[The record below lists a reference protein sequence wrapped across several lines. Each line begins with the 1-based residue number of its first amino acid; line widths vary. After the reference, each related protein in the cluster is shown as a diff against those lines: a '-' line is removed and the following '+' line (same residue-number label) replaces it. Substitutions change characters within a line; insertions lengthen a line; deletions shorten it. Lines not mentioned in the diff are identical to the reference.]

1 MRRKSG
7 HWSPLL
13 TGTPQIGRATN
24 PFLNSNQF
32 MVYGYDF
39 ENFGYTH
46 KGKLMPFK
54 RKDLLGI
61 RDLEAH
67 EIEHI
72 LDLAFSLKEINT
84 RPIKKVPT
92 LRGKTVVHL
101 FYEPSTRTRTSFDVA
116 AKRLSADT
124 YSITAST
131 SSMVKGETTL
141 DTLKN
146 LEAMKPDIFVIR
158 HSASGT
164 PHRLAQRIS
173 ASVINA
179 GDGMHEHPS
188 QALLDMMTIREHKG
202 RIKGLTVLILGDIAH
217 SRVARSNIWGL
228 SRMGA
233 KVVVCGPTTL
243 IPMGIEQ
250 MGVVVSY
257 RLEDVI
263 AAADVIMV
271 LRLQTERMQQMLLP
285 SLREYAV
292 CYGLNAQRL
301 ESAKRDVL
309 VMHPGPINRGVEISP
324 EVADGPRSVIL
335 DQVTNG
341 VAVRMALL
349 YLLGQRYEA
358 GPEN

>member
-1 MRRKSG
+1 
-7 HWSPLL
+7 
-13 TGTPQIGRATN
+13 
-24 PFLNSNQF
+24 
-32 MVYGYDF
+32 
-39 ENFGYTH
+39 
-46 KGKLMPFK
+46 MPFK

-61 RDLEAH
+61 RELEVH

-72 LDLAFSLKEINT
+72 LETAASLKEINT

-101 FYEPSTRTRTSFDVA
+101 FYEPSTRTRTSFDIA

-124 YSITAST
+124 FSISGST
-131 SSMVKGETTL
+131 SSIVKGETML

-146 LEAMKPDIFVIR
+146 LEAMKPDVFIIR

-164 PHRLAQRIS
+164 AHRLAQRTP

-202 RIKGLTVLILGDIAH
+202 RLDGLTVLIVGDIAH
-217 SRVARSNIWGL
+217 SRVARSNLWGL
-228 SRMGA
+228 SKMGA
-233 KVVVCGPTTL
+233 RVVVCGPTTL
-243 IPMGIEQ
+243 IPVEFD
-250 MGVVVSY
+250 
-257 RLEDVI
+257 RLGASVCHRLDEVI
-263 AAADVIMV
+263 PDADVIMV
-271 LRLQTERMQQMLLP
+271 LRLQKERMQQLLLP

-292 CYGLNAQRL
+292 TYGVNPSRL
-301 ESAKRDVL
+301 SKAKSDVI
-309 VMHPGPINRGVEISP
+309 VMHPGPMNRGVEISP
-324 EVADGPRSVIL
+324 EVADGPHSVIL

-349 YLLGQRYEA
+349 YLLGQRQESS
-358 GPEN
+358 GTS